1 VLAYVYWHRPRH
13 EEPEDAYEELL
24 CAFHRSLA
32 RSSPAGMIASACY
45 RVAEL
50 PWFQAPAYEDWY
62 LLEDYN
68 ALGVLN
74 EAAVGRGHRSS
85 HDQAAR
91 RSGAGAGAL
100 YALLEGAPGAQALA
114 AATLAIWVERP
125 AERPA
130 DALRAE
136 LAELLGDGL
145 EPAGGSVWQRQLVL
159 GPAPEYC
166 VIGGEAPSGVRRSRL
181 PEGWSASIVGR
192 EVVYAG

>member
-1 VLAYVYWHRPRH
+1 MLAYIFWHRPR
-13 EEPEDAYEELL
+13 EDESAEAYERLVR
-24 CAFHRSLA
+24 AFHRSLA
-32 RSSPAGMIASACY
+32 RSVPAGMVASASY

-50 PWFQAPAYEDWY
+50 PWFDAPTYEDWY
-62 LLEDYN
+62 LLEDYA

-74 EAAVGRGHRSS
+74 EAAVGRGHRTS
-85 HDQAAR
+85 HDEVAR

-100 YALLEGAPGAQALA
+100 YALLEGTPGADALA

-125 AERPA
+125 AQRPS
-130 DALRAE
+130 DVLRAE

-166 VIGGEAPSGVRRSRL
+166 VIGGEVPSGVRPSRL
-181 PEGWSASIVGR
+181 PEGWSTSIVGR
-192 EVVYAG
+192 ELLYGG